1 MEGNYNHTAH
11 SLSIVSQFQTPQPKH
26 KTKIK
31 IKFFLPLKS
40 KKSITSY
47 KTNQENLANLDL
59 TNESSSTTRKPS
71 RSIRN
76 PTT

>member
-47 KTNQENLANLDL
+47 KTN
-59 TNESSSTTRKPS
+59 
-71 RSIRN
+71 
-76 PTT
+76 